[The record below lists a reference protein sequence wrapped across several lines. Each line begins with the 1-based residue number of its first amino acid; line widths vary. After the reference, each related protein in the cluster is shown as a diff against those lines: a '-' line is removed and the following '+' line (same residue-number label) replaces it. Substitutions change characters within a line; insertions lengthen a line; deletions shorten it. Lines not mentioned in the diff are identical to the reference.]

1 MLSRLFGLAAFACS
15 CSAHGI
21 RFSVPQS
28 TEDSADDFTPR
39 RSLWTALAPAA
50 HPTTDEVKPA
60 MERLYSERKSRDSNL
75 VQASSSFRTCPPSTI
90 SIGRSPG
97 AINSLSA
104 TIPKRS

>member
-1 MLSRLFGLAAFACS
+1 MRSRLFGLAAFACS

-39 RSLWTALAPAA
+39 RSLWTALSPAA

-60 MERLYSERKSRDSNL
+60 MERLYSERNRDSNL
-75 VQASSSFRTCPPSTI
+75 GQASSSFRTCPPSTI

-97 AINSLSA
+97 AFNSLSA